1 MLCKCGNDISDQRF
15 DLGFKSCLECG
26 QADALSEIEKKSG
39 RVAVAYSKGPLMY
52 MGAPDVAKANL
63 QGTMNAQGRSI
74 ATLLGGSILDGK
86 SVEDRIVG
94 KLDIVGTITGRL
106 PVRDPKTSNPPR
118 SPTGRLANRQPEMQ
132 ELKPRRKMIGVAY
145 MLNGDKYALY
155 SRHDPILAK
164 ATRHTFF
171 EDGAC

>member
-1 MLCKCGNDISDQRF
+1 MLCKCGMPIAQGRL
-15 DLGFKSCLECG
+15 DLGLTYCLECG
-26 QADALSEIEKKSG
+26 QEKALEEIEKKSG